1 MTAGEGTDVLACVGA
16 NVRRLRAASG
26 LSQSDLAVA
35 AGVSRRTI
43 VNLEAG
49 SANVSLSSLDTI
61 ADALGATFV
70 DLVLAPAATPER
82 IDALLWKGKGDD
94 SRAVLLG
101 SAAAHREGQLWVW
114 SLGVDDRYDASPD
127 PAGWHE
133 MVLVMAGRLRI
144 ERESGDVTLG
154 SGDHAVY
161 SSAQKYAYIN
171 AGSEVTRFVRVVL
184 S

>member
-26 LSQSDLAVA
+26 LSQSDLAAA

-70 DLVLAPAATPER
+70 DLVLAPAATPEH

-114 SLGVDDRYDASPD
+114 SLEVDDRYEAHPD

-133 MVLVMAGRLRI
+133 MVLVITGRLRI

>member
-1 MTAGEGTDVLACVGA
+1 MTVGDRTDVLACVAA

-26 LSQSDLAVA
+26 LSQSDLAAA
-35 AGVSRRTI
+35 AGISRRTI

-49 SANVSLSSLDTI
+49 VANVSLSSLDTI

-70 DLVLAPAATPER
+70 DLVLAPAATPAH
-82 IDALLWKGKGDD
+82 IDALLWTGEADD

-101 SAAAHREGQLWVW
+101 SAPAHREGQLWTW
-114 SLGVDDRYDASPD
+114 SLGVGDRYQAHPD

-133 MVLVMAGRLRI
+133 MVLVIAGRLRI
-144 ERESGDVTLG
+144 ERETGDVTLG
-154 SGDHAVY
+154 LGDHAVY
-161 SSAQKYAYIN
+161 SSAQNYAYIN
-171 AGSEVTRFVRVVL
+171 AGSEVTTFVRVVL

>member
-1 MTAGEGTDVLACVGA
+1 MTAGAGSDVLACVGA

-26 LSQSDLAVA
+26 LSQSDLAEA

-61 ADALGATFV
+61 ADALGVTFV
-70 DLVLAPAATPER
+70 DLVLAPAATPEH
-82 IDALLWKGKGDD
+82 IDALLWQGNGDD

-114 SLGVDDRYDASPD
+114 SLGVDDRYEAHPD

-133 MVLVMAGRLRI
+133 MVLVIAGRLRI
-144 ERESGDVTLG
+144 ERESGAVTLG

>member
-1 MTAGEGTDVLACVGA
+1 MTAGDGTDVLACVAA

-26 LSQSDLAVA
+26 LSQSDLAAA

-49 SANVSLSSLDTI
+49 VANVSLSSLDTI
-61 ADALGATFV
+61 AGALGATFV
-70 DLVLAPAATPER
+70 DLVLAPTASPER
-82 IDALLWKGKGDD
+82 IEALLWTGKADD

-101 SAAAHREGQLWVW
+101 SAAAHHEGQLWTW
-114 SLGVDDRYDASPD
+114 SLGVGDRYDAQPD

-133 MVLVMAGRLRI
+133 MVLVTAGRLRI
-144 ERESGDVTLG
+144 EREIGDVTLG

-161 SSAQKYAYIN
+161 SSAQNYSYVN
-171 AGSEVTRFVRVVL
+171 AGSEVTRFVRVAL

>member
-1 MTAGEGTDVLACVGA
+1 MTEGTEVLACVGA

-26 LSQSDLAVA
+26 LSQSELATA

-49 SANVSLSSLDTI
+49 SANIGLSSLDTI
-61 ADALGATFV
+61 ADALGVTFV
-70 DLVLAPAATPER
+70 DLVLAPAATPDH
-82 IDALLWKGKGDD
+82 IDALMWRGNGAD

-101 SAAAHREGQLWVW
+101 SAAAHQEGQLWVW
-114 SLGVDDRYDASPD
+114 SLGVDDRYDANPD

-133 MVLVMAGRLRI
+133 MVLVIAGRLRI

-154 SGDHAVY
+154 LGDHAIY
-161 SSAQKYAYIN
+161 SSAQQYAYIN